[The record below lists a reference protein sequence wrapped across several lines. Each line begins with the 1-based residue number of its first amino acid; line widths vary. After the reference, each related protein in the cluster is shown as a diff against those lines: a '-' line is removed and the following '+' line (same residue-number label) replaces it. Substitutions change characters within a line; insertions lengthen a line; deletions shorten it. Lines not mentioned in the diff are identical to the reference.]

1 MINTNWQTI
10 DTAPKDGTPIFITHP
25 DWAGAV
31 KARWGK
37 HPWWEVILDETG
49 RSVIPHGWV
58 YDWGVLTL
66 GRDYDHQ
73 AGFLGAAEDIENGCM
88 PTHWCWP
95 PTTEEKNDG

>member
-25 DWAGAV
+25 NWDGAV

-37 HPWWEVILDETG
+37 HPWAEAVLDEMG

-58 YDWGVLTL
+58 YDWGIVAL
-66 GRDYDHQ
+66 GRV
-73 AGFLGAAEDIENGCM
+73 AGFLGAEYDIEKGLM
-88 PTHWCWP
+88 PTHWCYP
-95 PTTEEKNDG
+95 PTTEENE